1 MRMFIVELKRILSS
15 RRTLIILGIGLI
27 MSTLMGILPITY
39 ETINYTDANGE
50 VISLQ
55 GKKAIEYK
63 KSIRSKY
70 DGEVTGEKL
79 KSALTAYQKVIKENG
94 NITEDNEKFPLTVY
108 TESISPIKPLL
119 SKMPEVFADPQTG
132 VGSELK
138 DIPIEKSDD
147 FYNKAKS
154 HLEDVISLEY
164 DGNKKIIDTAS
175 EMYEKV
181 EMPFSLYGGYSR
193 DAFDYITL
201 NILILLVLCVSIA
214 APTFAEGY
222 QNGSDCIL
230 RCTKFG
236 WIPFVVYKILALF
249 FIIILYYLVCMLIQI
264 GILNYNFGLEC
275 LNTSIQMLFSAVGLV
290 SLNLGQLQVAVVL
303 GGLLSI
309 LCTVALTLFISA
321 KARTSLT
328 AILISVVTALLPTI
342 VYAVVGTSWLVY
354 ILPSSGIGMQNSL
367 LYQLVDINFLPMGNA
382 GVWTPYMI
390 IGGAVVELIVFL
402 MLSVYSYCRHRVG

>member
-132 VGSELK
+132 VGSGLK

-236 WIPFVVYKILALF
+236 RIPFVVYKILALF
-249 FIIILYYLVCMLIQI
+249 FIIMIK
-264 GILNYNFGLEC
+264 
-275 LNTSIQMLFSAVGLV
+275 
-290 SLNLGQLQVAVVL
+290 
-303 GGLLSI
+303 LL
-309 LCTVALTLFISA
+309 
-321 KARTSLT
+321 
-328 AILISVVTALLPTI
+328 
-342 VYAVVGTSWLVY
+342 
-354 ILPSSGIGMQNSL
+354 
-367 LYQLVDINFLPMGNA
+367 
-382 GVWTPYMI
+382 
-390 IGGAVVELIVFL
+390 
-402 MLSVYSYCRHRVG
+402 